1 MTIGNCQYGQ
11 PERIC
16 TDFATLSAMNN
27 DSKLMH
33 MLTGYAAAHQHPFNV
48 AVHLVGIPVIMLG
61 VFIPLSWFALEI
73 VDFHVTIAQIAVLG
87 MFLFYLTLDRIF
99 ALVFLFCGL
108 LIAALAEM
116 LGGIGQPTSGIIA
129 AAAFFGGYL
138 AQFVGHAIEKSAP
151 VLLRHPVQANLAAPF
166 FTIVEIFNILG
177 LRKTLFEEVQNQ
189 VRQYHRQ
196 QQ

>member
-1 MTIGNCQYGQ
+1 MHK
-11 PERIC
+11 
-16 TDFATLSAMNN
+16 

-61 VFIPLSWFALEI
+61 VFIPLSWIALET
-73 VDFHVTIAQIAVLG
+73 VYFQVTAAQFAVLG

-99 ALVFLFCGL
+99 AFVFLVFGL
-108 LIAALAEM
+108 LIAALAAV
-116 LGGIGQPTSGIIA
+116 LGDFGQPAATIIA
-129 AAAFFGGYL
+129 ASAFFGGYL
-138 AQFVGHAIEKSAP
+138 AQFAGHAVERSTP

-177 LRKTLFEEVQNQ
+177 LRGALFEEVRDQ
-189 VRQYHRQ
+189 VCQRRQ
-196 QQ
+196 QQQ